1 MGALAEQ
8 VGELFVQSRA
18 EFEAV
23 ALFMGSE
30 EAYVMRESDVERELW
45 QRGREVLRKL
55 LQEHLDARGLGAV
68 RSEKVEDVDGSE
80 LARKRVHERTVGT
93 VVGEVEVSRVGY
105 GAPGTESLHPRDAEL
120 NLPVQRYSFELQ
132 RRAVEEVA
140 KVSFDSAAASLD
152 RLYGTGSEDDAA
164 VIPKRQLEEVVKAA
178 VVDFDAFYA
187 RHRAA
192 TDLVDKGSGSVLAL
206 GLDGKGVVMV
216 HRDLR
221 PATREAAE
229 KAKPKMDSRLSSGE
243 KRNRKRMAE
252 VATVYTVQPWVRTA
266 EEVANSLVSGSGLR
280 AAEPVGQKTKRPRPE
295 NKRVWASLTKP
306 MAAVIQEALNEAEA
320 RDPQHEK
327 TWVALSDGNQE
338 QLALVQER
346 AATIG
351 VTLVVILDLMHVL
364 EYLWT
369 AGRAFH
375 PRSSKE
381 LEDWVGERLLQILR
395 GRSSYVAAGM
405 RRSAT
410 LRRLKGKKRKKVD
423 RCARYL
429 LNHRS
434 YLHYDEYLAAGLP
447 ITTGAVEGTCRHL
460 VVDRMEITGARWTL
474 ATAEAVLQARA
485 LRSSGD
491 FDEYW
496 TFHEEQEYQR
506 NHAARYANKL
516 PPATVPPPWVT
527 RARLR
532 RVK

>member
-1 MGALAEQ
+1 MGALTEQ
-8 VGELFVQSRA
+8 VAELFAESRT
-18 EFEAV
+18 EFEKV

-45 QRGREVLRKL
+45 QRGRELLRKL
-55 LQEHLDARGLGAV
+55 LQEHLDARGVGAV
-68 RSEKVEDVDGSE
+68 RADKVEHADGSE
-80 LARKRVHERTVGT
+80 LDRNRLHGRTVGT

-105 GAPGTESLHPRDAEL
+105 GAPGKESLHPRDAEL
-120 NLPVQRYSFELQ
+120 NLPAQRYSFELQ

-140 KVSFDSAAASLD
+140 KVSFASAAASLD
-152 RLYGTGSEDDAA
+152 RLYGTGSEDNAL
-164 VIPKRQLEEVVKAA
+164 VIPKRQLEELVAAA

-187 RHRAA
+187 RRRVA
-192 TDLVDKGSGSVLAL
+192 TDLIDKCGGSVLAM

-229 KAKPKMDSRLSSGE
+229 RANPKMDSRLSSGE

-252 VATVYTVQPWVRTA
+252 VATVYTVQPWVRTP
-266 EEVANSLVSGSGLR
+266 EDVANSLVSGP
-280 AAEPVGQKTKRPRPE
+280 ADADPVGPKTKRPRPE

-306 MAAVIQEALNEAEA
+306 MATVIQEALNEAEA

-338 QLALVQER
+338 QLGLVQER
-346 AATIG
+346 AEMLG
-351 VTLVVILDLMHVL
+351 VTLVVVLDLIHVL

-375 PRSSKE
+375 PRSSKQ
-381 LEDWVGERLLQILR
+381 LEDWVGVRLLQILR

-496 TFHEEQEYQR
+496 IFHEEQEYQR
-506 NHAARYANKL
+506 NHAARYANGV
-516 PPATVPPPWVT
+516 PPATVPPPRVT

-532 RVK
+532 LVK